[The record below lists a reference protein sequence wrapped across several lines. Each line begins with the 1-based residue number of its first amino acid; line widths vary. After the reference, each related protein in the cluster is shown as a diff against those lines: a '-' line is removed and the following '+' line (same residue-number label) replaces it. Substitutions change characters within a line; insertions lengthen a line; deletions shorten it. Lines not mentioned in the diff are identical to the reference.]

1 MSIKRRWQS
10 TPASASLRGALEVP
24 GDKSMTHRALLV
36 ASIAEGRSRITNA
49 NLGKD
54 CRATAD
60 ALAML
65 GVAVDLDESNHQVEV
80 EGRGIGGLTEPEGII
95 DAGNS
100 GTTLR
105 TVLGLCAGVEGL
117 STLTG
122 DASLRRR
129 PMLRVVAPLRQM
141 GARVDGRQKGDRA
154 PLTVRG
160 GGLTGIDLE
169 LPVASAQVKTAVLLA
184 GLAATGPTTVVEP
197 GTSRDHTERML
208 SSAGA
213 ALRSEG
219 ARVQLQPGPPLR
231 PVNWVVPGDISS
243 AAFLLAAAT
252 ITEDSDLTITGVGL
266 NPTRTRFLEVMA
278 RMGAGIDVRVVGERG
293 GEPFGEVRARSSELT
308 ATTIEGAEIPSLID
322 ELPVLSV
329 LAACAEG
336 ETIIRDARELRV
348 KESDRIEVM
357 TSGLRA
363 LGADC
368 EARSDGMT
376 IRGVTEL
383 TGGEVDSHGDHRVAM
398 SFAVAGLRAEQ
409 PVAVKGWSSVG
420 TSFPEFSDLLDRAQ
434 GRSAVKAPRLQG

>member
-1 MSIKRRWQS
+1 MSIKRLWRS
-10 TPASASLRGALEVP
+10 TPASAPLRGSLEVP
-24 GDKSMTHRALLV
+24 GDKSMTHRALLIAGV
-36 ASIAEGRSRITNA
+36 AQGRSRITNA
-49 NLGKD
+49 NLGED
-54 CRATAD
+54 CRATAG
-60 ALAML
+60 ALALL
-65 GVAVDLDESNHQVEV
+65 GAGVDLDEPNHEVEV

-117 STLTG
+117 STVTG

-129 PMLRVVAPLRQM
+129 PMLRVVSPLRQM
-141 GARVDGRQKGDRA
+141 GAQIDGRQHGDRA

-160 GGLTGIDLE
+160 GALTGVDLE

-184 GLAATGPTTVVEP
+184 GLAATGSTVVAEP

-208 SSAGA
+208 KNVGA
-213 ALRSEG
+213 SVRSEG
-219 ARVQLQPGPPLR
+219 TRVELRPGPSLR
-231 PVNWVVPGDISS
+231 PLDWEVPGDISS

-278 RMGAGIDVRVVGERG
+278 RMGAGIDVQVVGERG

-308 ATTIEGAEIPSLID
+308 GTTIEGEEIPLLID

-329 LAACAEG
+329 LAACAVG
-336 ETIIRDARELRV
+336 ETAIRDAQELRV
-348 KESDRIEVM
+348 KESDRIDVM
-357 TSGLRA
+357 TAGLRA

-368 EARSDGMT
+368 EARPDGMT
-376 IRGVTEL
+376 IRGTGEL
-383 TGGEVDSHGDHRVAM
+383 GGAEVDSHGDHRVAM
-398 SFAVAGLRAEQ
+398 SFAVAGLRTEQ
-409 PVAVKGWSSVG
+409 PVVVKGWSSVA
-420 TSFPEFSDLLDRAQ
+420 TSFPEFLDLLGRAQ
-434 GRSAVKAPRLQG
+434 GRHA